1 MSGMK
6 RQLRTK
12 TSSRADHAL
21 GPVMTSV
28 VARARGVLHGL
39 EITLDIAL
47 AGVLVIAIALIGADT
62 VGLVAE
68 GIHEGGIDAALL
80 ILDRVLLVFI
90 IAELLYTLR
99 LSLAR
104 TQLILE
110 PFLII
115 GLVAVVRRVLVVTA
129 QAERILSEG
138 GDLEPILWELGV
150 LAGLVVGKPIGILL
164 AARLATA
171 LGAKLSAGM
180 RWIDIALVGALGG
193 IGFTV
198 SLLIS
203 ELAFANEESLG
214 AAKIGVLIASLA
226 AVALSAVVLA
236 LRRSLAR

>member
-1 MSGMK
+1 MGVMK
-6 RQLRTK
+6 KPLRTK
-12 TSSRADHAL
+12 TSSPGDHVL
-21 GPVMTSV
+21 GPVLSSV
-28 VARARGVLHGL
+28 VGHARGVLHGL

-62 VGLVAE
+62 AGLVAE

-138 GDLEPILWELGV
+138 GNLEPILWELGV
-150 LAGLVVGKPIGILL
+150 LAGLVV
-164 AARLATA
+164 
-171 LGAKLSAGM
+171 
-180 RWIDIALVGALGG
+180 
-193 IGFTV
+193 
-198 SLLIS
+198 SL
-203 ELAFANEESLG
+203 
-214 AAKIGVLIASLA
+214 
-226 AVALSAVVLA
+226 AVALS
-236 LRRSLAR
+236 LARRHGDGPRELQAD

>member
-1 MSGMK
+1 MK

-12 TSSRADHAL
+12 TSSPADHVL
-21 GPVMTSV
+21 GPVLAGV

-62 VGLVAE
+62 VGLVAV
-68 GIHEGGIDAALL
+68 GIHEGGIVAALL

-138 GDLEPILWELGV
+138 GNLEPILWELGV
-150 LAGLVVGKPIGILL
+150 LAGLII
-164 AARLATA
+164 
-171 LGAKLSAGM
+171 
-180 RWIDIALVGALGG
+180 
-193 IGFTV
+193 
-198 SLLIS
+198 SL
-203 ELAFANEESLG
+203 
-214 AAKIGVLIASLA
+214 
-226 AVALSAVVLA
+226 AVALS
-236 LRRSLAR
+236 LARRHGDGPRELQAD